1 MNAIRKR
8 YRDLAA
14 HGLAAAGPP
23 FYADAIVAEISGF
36 ARRETDDAAELV
48 AAAARRR
55 PDLLDPIEQH
65 LERQRVHHRT
75 LHRLV
80 AEVANRDTG
89 PTAQT
94 PLFADRVR
102 QWVDS
107 DEALAVCATN
117 LLFRLYWDDVGG
129 EA

>member
-1 MNAIRKR
+1 MDATRKR
-8 YRDLAA
+8 FVELAA
-14 HGLAAAGPP
+14 HGVVAAGSP
-23 FYADAIVAEISGF
+23 FCVDAIATELSG
-36 ARRETDDAAELV
+36 ADRRETDDATELV

-65 LERQRVHHRT
+65 LERQRAHRRT

-80 AEVANRDTG
+80 AEVANGDTG
-89 PTAQT
+89 PAEQT
-94 PLFADRVR
+94 PSFADRVR
-102 QWVDS
+102 QWVDH
-107 DEALAVCATN
+107 DEALAACATN